1 MRISKMQAR
10 KRRHR
15 RVRQRVIG
23 TADCPR
29 ICVFRSNRHV
39 SVQLVDDASG
49 KTLTAVTT
57 LSKDN
62 AGKNSCNVEKAHEV
76 GVELGNKMKELG
88 IEKAVFDRSGYYYHG
103 IIKAVAD
110 GVRSVDEENH
120 FHF

>member
-1 MRISKMQAR
+1 MQAR
-10 KRRHR
+10 KRRHL

-23 TADCPR
+23 TAECPR

-39 SVQLVDDASG
+39 SVQLIDDSAG

-57 LSKDN
+57 VSKDN
-62 AGKNSCNVEKAHEV
+62 VGKNNSNAKQAYEV
-76 GVELGNKMKELG
+76 GAEMGKKMKELG